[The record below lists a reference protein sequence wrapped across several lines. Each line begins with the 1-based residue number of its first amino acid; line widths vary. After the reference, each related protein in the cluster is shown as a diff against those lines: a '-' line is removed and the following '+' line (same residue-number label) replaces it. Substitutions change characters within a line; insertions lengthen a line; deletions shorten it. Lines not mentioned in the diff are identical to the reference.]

1 MGTKQNPSDFWGP
14 YTNSHFSERHLNS
27 KTRRIRTS
35 GPLPTIAN
43 LTKLYVGI
51 SFISTPNSIAMAG
64 LYTSIVGFIYVI
76 FSSIFCVYLLIKA
89 RNRFK
94 SKNIID
100 ICDLGVVLYGDWMRP
115 ILTLLLL
122 FTNSIFLIC
131 YLMFF
136 GS

>member
-1 MGTKQNPSDFWGP
+1 M
-14 YTNSHFSERHLNS
+14 
-27 KTRRIRTS
+27 
-35 GPLPTIAN
+35 PTVAN
-43 LTKLYVGI
+43 LAKLYVGI
-51 SFISTPNSIAMAG
+51 AFISTPNSIAMTG
-64 LYTSIVGFIYVI
+64 LYTSIIGFAYVT

-100 ICDLGVVLYGDWMRP
+100 ICDLGVVLYGNWMRP
-115 ILTLLLL
+115 ILTFLLM
-122 FTNSIFLIC
+122 FTNTIFLIC